1 MSIDL
6 IVRKRFAELET
17 QINALRTDADDLGLP
32 VYRPEDWQQW
42 ASSAL
47 HLLQNVFGNNTS
59 PHYRNFT
66 MVYDRCV
73 GRKEEIQELKGIF
86 RGAKADYDGGYAF
99 SLPTVISG
107 EIYGD
112 FILLAKK
119 ALDEGFKDVAAVLA
133 SAALEDALKRF
144 AQMNELDVTGKAMQ
158 EVVGALKSRGLVGG
172 AQKSLLDAMPRIR
185 DYSMHA
191 NWDKITPQD
200 VGSVIG
206 FVEQLLLTKFS

>member
-1 MSIDL
+1 MPIDL

-17 QINALRTDADDLGLP
+17 QINALHADADDLGLP

-42 ASSAL
+42 ASSAH
-47 HLLQNVFGNNTS
+47 HLLYNVFGITS

-66 MVYDRCV
+66 TVYDRCV
-73 GRKEEIQELKGIF
+73 GREEEIQALKGIF

-119 ALDEGFKDVAAVLA
+119 ALAERFKDVAAVLA

-144 AQMNELDVTGKAMQ
+144 AQMNELDVTDKVMQ
-158 EVVGALKSRGLVGG
+158 EVVGALKARGLVRGVE
-172 AQKSLLDAMPRIR
+172 
-185 DYSMHA
+185 
-191 NWDKITPQD
+191 ITA
-200 VGSVIG
+200 
-206 FVEQLLLTKFS
+206 